1 MESTCLDLS
10 KEAIEEY
17 DTEMSLIIDEIIG
30 SCEASKSVTTKNTV
44 PVLVSTGNVENV
56 ELIEDRI
63 NNKRKP
69 QYDIKKAKENEVI
82 KQN

>member
-1 MESTCLDLS
+1 MESTCLDPS

-30 SCEASKSVTTKNTV
+30 SCEASKSVTTKNTL
-44 PVLVSTGNVENV
+44 PVLVSTGNVE
-56 ELIEDRI
+56 RI

-69 QYDIKKAKENEVI
+69 QYVKTISKKQK
-82 KQN
+82 KMR